1 MLDNYIKFFK
11 AHEKLLLAVFCLGTI
26 LFIGNKALNTS
37 YDAAVAREKSA
48 EQTLADQKEANDK
61 LAVQNQQAAAQYQV
75 LSGQVSADNKRL
87 TSEISQLS
95 QTLAARQKTDAALP
109 LPDLAARWEFLI
121 GTTGVTSTE
130 NGLLSSPS
138 ASRATVSNLES
149 LPVLRQQLS
158 DETEISSGKD
168 KQITS
173 MNAVVTGLS
182 DQINGLNVQL
192 TDSTKACQAEV
203 AVARKSKWKYFKAG
217 AVVGFIGGLVTGHYL

>member
-1 MLDNYIKFFK
+1 MLDNYLKWFK
-11 AHEKLLLAVFCLGTI
+11 AHERLAIVLIVAGVLLFV
-26 LFIGNKALNTS
+26 GNKYLNTS

-48 EQTLADQKEANDK
+48 EQTLTTQKEANDK
-61 LAVQNQQAAAQYQV
+61 LAAQNQQAVAQYQV
-75 LSGQVSADNKRL
+75 LLGQVTADNKRL

-109 LPDLAARWEFLI
+109 MPDLAARWEFLI
-121 GTTGVTSTE
+121 GTSGISSTE

-138 ASRATVSNLES
+138 ASRATVSSLES

-173 MNAVVTGLS
+173 MNVVVTGLS

-192 TDSTKACQAEV
+192 TDSAKACQAQV
-203 AVARKSKWKYFKAG
+203 AVARKSKWRWFKFG
-217 AVVGFIGGLVTGHYL
+217 FVTGFVGGVAAGHYL